1 MGTPADENSSPR
13 RELGFGHGACGGDT
27 GYEGAELAVSLIPGR
42 DIARPP
48 TNRWPRALTSPN
60 RRLVDAVALGSIAIL
75 TVGVAAGFAPL
86 AASLAVAMLVP
97 AAVIDVEQRRLPD
110 GWVLAALVTLLAA
123 ISIGTAVSGPDD
135 VTVGGLAGGALTM
148 GLPVLLLHLVSPA
161 AMGFGDVKAAV
172 VLGAAVG
179 TIDWRLGAV
188 ALCLAA
194 LVGGVVGV
202 VGRRR
207 TIPFGPFLV
216 FGAWATVLAH
226 APIVDAVFTNGA
238 AS

>member
-42 DIARPP
+42 AIARPQ
-48 TNRWPRALTSPN
+48 TNRWPRALTSAN
-60 RRLVDAVALGSIAIL
+60 GRLVDAVALGSIAIL
-75 TVGVAAGFAPL
+75 IVGVAVGVAPL
-86 AASLAVAMLVP
+86 AASMAVAMLVP

-123 ISIGTAVSGPDD
+123 ISIGAAVGGPDD

-188 ALCLAA
+188 ALCFAA
-194 LVGGVVGV
+194 LVGGVVGLI
-202 VGRRR
+202 GRRR
-207 TIPFGPFLV
+207 TVPFGPFLV

-226 APIVDAVFTNGA
+226 APIVEVLFANGA